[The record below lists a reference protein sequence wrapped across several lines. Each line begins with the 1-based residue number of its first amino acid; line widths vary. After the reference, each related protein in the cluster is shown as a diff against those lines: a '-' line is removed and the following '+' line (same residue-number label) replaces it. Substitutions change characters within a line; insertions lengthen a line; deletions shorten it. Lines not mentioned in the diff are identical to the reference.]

1 MKDLKTFRNLR
12 RLIIFAV
19 GVTVLVIL
27 PLISSARP
35 APATSVT
42 ISNSSSREIRHVYLS
57 SVNADDWSSDI
68 LNNSV
73 IASGQSVTLSDLSCS
88 QQQVK
93 VIAEDQD
100 GCFATTIVNC
110 GDNATWAVTNTTT
123 FDCH

>member
-12 RLIIFAV
+12 RSIIFAV
-19 GVTVLVIL
+19 GVAVLVIL
-27 PLISSARP
+27 PLISSAQ
-35 APATSVT
+35 PATSVT
-42 ISNSSSREIRHVYLS
+42 ITNSSTREIRHLYLS
-57 SVNADDWSSDI
+57 SVNADDWSNDQ

-73 IASGQSVTLSDLSCS
+73 IGTGQSVTLSDVSCS
-88 QQQVK
+88 QQQIK

-110 GDNATWAVTNTTT
+110 GENSTWAVTSTTT